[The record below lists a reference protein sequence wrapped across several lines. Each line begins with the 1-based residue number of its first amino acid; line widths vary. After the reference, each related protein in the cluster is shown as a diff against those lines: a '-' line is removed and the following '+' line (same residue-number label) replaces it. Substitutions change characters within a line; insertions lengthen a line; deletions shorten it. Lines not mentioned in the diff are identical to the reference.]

1 MNSNIPIPEITVGK
15 INHYT
20 SSGEPDYSEYEI
32 EVSTDFECLGIIKLE
47 NTDDIVRLRNVLD
60 NFIKEYNLNTTSHD

>member
-32 EVSTDFECLGIIKLE
+32 EVSTDLECQGIIRLE
-47 NTDDIVRLRNVLD
+47 TVDDLVRLRNVLD
-60 NFIKEYNLNTTSHD
+60 NFIKENNLNTTSHD